1 MPIRSVASGI
11 LQSKDGTHIEVAALT
26 APVTAHATIGAH
38 VPESCVAVRGLRRRP
53 KQGTAA
59 SLVKAAA
66 VAGAKSRSLCRKP
79 SYPAALVGLHG
90 RSVPFAH
97 RRGTVPAAPCLQCL
111 ALGRVRPPK
120 RNVGDRTAVAICRVD
135 FYFGLC
141 ARLGR
146 RSLDSHLLAALLCVV
161 GRGAGG
167 PAPPQPPASRI
178 FARRKRLSLPTIRR
192 VVIARREQTAR
203 KQREE
208 RCPTATARRQS
219 MK

>member
-146 RSLDSHLLAALLCVV
+146 RSLDTCLPPFYVSLAVA
-161 GRGAGG
+161 
-167 PAPPQPPASRI
+167 
-178 FARRKRLSLPTIRR
+178 R
-192 VVIARREQTAR
+192 VVRSTAAASITDIR
-203 KQREE
+203 PQE
-208 RCPTATARRQS
+208 TALPAHHPPGRHCTSRTDSPQAA
-219 MK
+219 

>member
-146 RSLDSHLLAALLCVV
+146 RSLDSYLLAALLCRWPW
-161 GRGAGG
+161 RGWS
-167 PAPPQPPASRI
+167 APPQPPASRI

>member
-135 FYFGLC
+135 FTSAC
-141 ARLGR
+141 APALADAASTATCLPPFYV
-146 RSLDSHLLAALLCVV
+146 SLAVA
-161 GRGAGG
+161 
-167 PAPPQPPASRI
+167 
-178 FARRKRLSLPTIRR
+178 R
-192 VVIARREQTAR
+192 VVRSTAAASITDIR
-203 KQREE
+203 PQE
-208 RCPTATARRQS
+208 TALPAHHPPGRHCTSRTDSPQAA
-219 MK
+219 

>member
-11 LQSKDGTHIEVAALT
+11 LQSKDGTHIAVAALT

-53 KQGTAA
+53 RQGTAA

-66 VAGAKSRSLCRKP
+66 VAGAKS
-79 SYPAALVGLHG
+79 

-167 PAPPQPPASRI
+167 PLHRSRQHHGYSPAGNGSPCPPSAGPSLHVANRQPASSVKSVAQRPQH
-178 FARRKRLSLPTIRR
+178 ADKR
-192 VVIARREQTAR
+192 
-203 KQREE
+203 
-208 RCPTATARRQS
+208 
-219 MK
+219 